1 MADFIPF
8 NGDSQPV
15 FNMDVHDGSQTGA
28 ISSAALVQ
36 MDGPKLDFF
45 KLVVENV
52 SNSAQDLRS
61 ELGLY
66 SAGVFDPGIVND
78 LTQSV
83 QTKATIAK
91 YQVEGDTSGTV
102 SLAVYPQEAWTAAT
116 LQAAIRALGT
126 ITVTKS
132 DGTTRTVD
140 VSGSDVTD
148 SGMKLA

>member
-15 FNMDVHDGSQTGA
+15 FNMDVHNGSQTGA
-28 ISSAALVQ
+28 ISSDALVQ

-78 LTQSV
+78 LTQAV
-83 QTKATIAK
+83 QQVLNSNQKTILLVI
-91 YQVEGDTSGTV
+91 YNSQNQRRYIGV
-102 SLAVYPQEAWTAAT
+102 
-116 LQAAIRALGT
+116 
-126 ITVTKS
+126 
-132 DGTTRTVD
+132 
-140 VSGSDVTD
+140 
-148 SGMKLA
+148 KLD